1 MLMYASEGGHE
12 ASVRALIEKG
22 ASVEA
27 VDKVRL
33 PTCASYSEYQRH
45 NNMQY
50 MYIYVYVYIY
60 IHTHTHTHTHIHTY
74 TYIHIYIYVCAYI

>member
-1 MLMYASEGGHE
+1 MLMYASEVGHE

-45 NNMQY
+45 NTMQY
-50 MYIYVYVYIY
+50 MHTYIYAYMHISIYIYMCVYICIHTY
-60 IHTHTHTHTHIHTY
+60 IHTGL
-74 TYIHIYIYVCAYI
+74 AQ

>member
-1 MLMYASEGGHE
+1 MLMQASKVGHE

-27 VDKVRL
+27 VDEVRIL
-33 PTCASYSEYQRH
+33 TCASYSEYQRH

-50 MYIYVYVYIY
+50 MHTYIYVYMHMCVCVYI
-60 IHTHTHTHTHIHTY
+60 I
-74 TYIHIYIYVCAYI
+74 IYVCV

>member
-1 MLMYASEGGHE
+1 MLMYASEVGHE

-45 NNMQY
+45 YNMQY
-50 MYIYVYVYIY
+50 VCVCVYIY
-60 IHTHTHTHTHIHTY
+60 IYIQTHTHSSLSDSLSQAHCI
-74 TYIHIYIYVCAYI
+74 